1 MTRARLQ
8 VYTADGATLL
18 GTLGRTGLRFSAE
31 STSGGGADFTTS
43 PSRLDSLGARDSV
56 VRLELQ
62 TGPSTWTPVAVYTL
76 RRPFTRERIARPMVG
91 CRPVSLLEQWAS
103 EALILPEYVVG
114 DLPQGAGTERAAG
127 WPSSAYDPASDPA
140 EAWDGC
146 YETSRTAMPDD
157 FPTGSGAKWISV
169 TGATDESE
177 RKYLRATLTV
187 DAPKR
192 VKIWYHSDESATLY
206 VAGEPVIEWSGAES
220 TWSGSP
226 AVWEDPTATAVM
238 IMQPGTYAVGC
249 QTDSVWSTGGDGVDP
264 ILCAIASLDD
274 DGGIDEWLLVT
285 NETDWVACRRDA
297 DPPDNDPPGPTPGAL
312 VRTLVAELAE
322 RDCSGWAGVT
332 CGFTDELDSYGQPW
346 PSVVV
351 ERMLRVGSD
360 TLWSVLRAL
369 AETGE
374 LVAWMDP
381 DLTLQA
387 APSRGVDR
395 TGTIT
400 LESTHISTDSDEQ
413 AEDAGTWAAGLGLA
427 GWSTASEAGKPR
439 REYSMEIGTAISKAV
454 ADRVVA
460 AAVAENGRWDGSMRL
475 SPACP
480 WVPMVD
486 FGPGDRIGLDRYDCP
501 SVVTVV
507 SISATQGRG
516 GLLWDLELAATG
528 VW

>member
-1 MTRARLQ
+1 MQ
-8 VYTADGATLL
+8 FAT
-18 GTLGRTGLRFSAE
+18 
-31 STSGGGADFTTS
+31 STT
-43 PSRLDSLGARDSV
+43 RLDTLGARDSV
-56 VRLELQ
+56 LRLELRKLP
-62 TGPSTWTPVAVYTL
+62 TDGWTAVAPYAL
-76 RRPFTRERIARPMVG
+76 RPPYPREKIARPMVE
-91 CRPVSLLEQWAS
+91 CRATELLETWAG

-127 WPSSAYDPASDPA
+127 WQSSAYDPASDPN
-140 EAWDGC
+140 EAWAGC
-146 YETSRTAMPDD
+146 YTTSRTEMPPD
-157 FPTGSGAKWISV
+157 FPTGSGADWISV

-177 RKYLRATLTV
+177 RKYFRATLTLTT
-187 DAPKR
+187 ARR
-192 VKIWYHSDESATLY
+192 VKVWFHADESATLY
-206 VAGEPVIEWSGAES
+206 VAGEPVIDWDGAES

-226 AVWEDPTATAVM
+226 AQWEDPCATTVL
-238 IMQPGTYAVGC
+238 ILQPGTYAVGC

-264 ILCAIASLDD
+264 ILCAIAALDD
-274 DGGIDEWLLVT
+274 DGGVDEWLLVT
-285 NETDWVACRRDA
+285 NDTDWVACRRDA
-297 DPPDNDPPGPTPGAL
+297 DPPDNEPPGPTPGAL
-312 VRTLVAELAE
+312 VRYLVEDLAE

-332 CGFTDELDSYGQPW
+332 LGFDDEEDSYGQPW
-346 PSVVV
+346 PTVIV

-387 APSRGVDR
+387 APARGVDR

-400 LESTHISTDSDEQ
+400 LESGHISTGSDEQ
-413 AEDAGTWAAGLGLA
+413 AADAGTWAAGLGLA

-439 REYSMEIGTAISKAV
+439 REYGMEVGTAISRSV
-454 ADRVVA
+454 ADRVVV
-460 AAVAENGRWDGSMRL
+460 AAVGENGRWDGSLRL

-480 WVPMVD
+480 WTPLLD
-486 FGPGDRIGLDRYDCP
+486 FGPGDRIGLDYHDCP
-501 SVVTVV
+501 TVVTVV

-516 GLLWDLELAATG
+516 GLLWDLELAETG